1 MSYNGWTNYETWR
14 INLEFFDCWE
24 NGRLTAESA
33 EEIVTEYLES
43 ECSEG
48 IVLDYA
54 LAFIA
59 RVNWHEIAEAHNE
72 DLEDEDE
79 DEGEDDEF

>member
-14 INLEFFDCWE
+14 VNLEIFDGWE
-24 NGRLTAESA
+24 GGRLTAKSA
-33 EEIVTEYLES
+33 EQIVNEYLES

-48 IVLDYA
+48 LVLDYA

-72 DLEDEDE
+72 DLEEEDEGDEDE
-79 DEGEDDEF
+79 F